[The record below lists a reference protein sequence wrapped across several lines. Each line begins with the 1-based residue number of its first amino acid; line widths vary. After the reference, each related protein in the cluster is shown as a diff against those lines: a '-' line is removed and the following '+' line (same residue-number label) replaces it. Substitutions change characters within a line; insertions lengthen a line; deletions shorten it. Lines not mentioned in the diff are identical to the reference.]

1 MNTRMLSGNF
11 QFVIPVK
18 RDLTFLK
25 GLSED
30 FVLMKS
36 KDDGTEYVISTNLD
50 ICVAVRKGGYRP
62 KSGFWMTSVLHNYD
76 ISGKNVLDLGCGE
89 TGILA
94 HYSAARNANKVIG
107 VDIDPSAISYVKKA
121 SLHCRYQIK
130 WAVSNFFDNLTENKF
145 IYILPMLILAIS
157 DPMAA
162 ILGINIK
169 AYNGRIKL
177 FGKKLNKTWL
187 GSGAFLAS
195 SFVISIIALYFHRG
209 VFDLKTFWLAMAVA
223 STTMFAELISWR
235 GSDNLSIPLSA
246 VLILVLFL

>member
-1 MNTRMLSGNF
+1 MGNIVVLSFVYLVGIGLLLIFNELVYRRLNPTGEITRKF
-11 QFVIPVK
+11 AHFVSVLATVPFPYIFPSHWYILVLALLFATILFITRNGKQLKSIHDVK
-18 RDLTFLK
+18 RKSIGSYLLPLSIYITFL
-25 GLSED
+25 
-30 FVLMKS
+30 
-36 KDDGTEYVISTNLD
+36 IS
-50 ICVAVRKGGYRP
+50 
-62 KSGFWMTSVLHNYD
+62 
-76 ISGKNVLDLGCGE
+76 
-89 TGILA
+89 
-94 HYSAARNANKVIG
+94 
-107 VDIDPSAISYVKKA
+107 
-121 SLHCRYQIK
+121 
-130 WAVSNFFDNLTENKF
+130 NLTENKF

-223 STTMFAELISWR
+223 ATTMFAELISWR
-235 GSDNLSIPLSA
+235 GSDNLRIPLSA